1 MQSFFD
7 FTCCQH
13 TLPIFRVF
21 FYIFSVFF
29 FLTHFISVNINSFE
43 HNADGLYIK
52 CAIQKYLTVQFE
64 LCFESCFLSVFALP
78 LTVGENLNAAR
89 QVCGQAAGE
98 AAVVLGQAADEAMRR
113 SLEAGGAMRR
123 SLDTARAR
131 LQRQDF
137 RNLVNWSDPYTAG
150 TVHLDY
156 NYKQH

>member
-1 MQSFFD
+1 M
-7 FTCCQH
+7 
-13 TLPIFRVF
+13 
-21 FYIFSVFF
+21 
-29 FLTHFISVNINSFE
+29 
-43 HNADGLYIK
+43 
-52 CAIQKYLTVQFE
+52 QFE

-98 AAVVLGQAADEAMRR
+98 AAVVLGQAADKAMRR